1 MPRGQV
7 PRTCLVSMPWHSLH
21 RPSLALGVL
30 RAACERE
37 GLPVPVSYH
46 GSLAFADLMLRA
58 GLTVGDY
65 AELAD
70 TGFHHSLGEWI
81 FAGALNG
88 PDFGYAGMQD
98 LARRAGLP
106 FRIAAAARELADE
119 FTDQAADAIL
129 AHEPELVGFSATF
142 SQTIASLAVA
152 RRIKDRRPGVQ
163 ILVGGYSTDGPMGVA
178 LHREYSFVDYVLRGE
193 ADVTFPKL
201 LRALAECRATG
212 TRDGL
217 DEVPQLCWRDD
228 DGATRVSP
236 CPSRPVSPAS
246 ITTPDYDDWFAAV
259 PASVAARVEPELV
272 VESSRGCWWGA
283 KHHCVFCG
291 LNGTAMAYR
300 AKPAGSFADEVL
312 GLVRRH
318 RILDVT
324 TIDNILPNEY
334 YRSALPELADAG
346 HDLRIHYEI
355 KANAQ
360 IEDVA
365 ALRSAGVWDVQPGI
379 ESLVDDVLHRMRKGV
394 RGAHNVRMLRDG
406 ASAGL
411 NITWNWLYG
420 FPGERVADYAAVVA
434 QLPALVHLQ
443 PPSGAARIALQ
454 RFSPNFDD
462 PRQGFT
468 ERRPAAG
475 SRLVHDV
482 DDPERLAEL
491 VYSFD
496 TPDQG
501 LTAEEVK
508 PLADALGAWTA
519 GYAGSALI
527 VRTIGDVVVIRDRRH
542 GWAPADHVL
551 EHPREIAAWRAL
563 ETGRAPL
570 RVLADQNHE
579 WDPDDFGHWLRRLAE
594 AGLVFTDGNLWITL
608 ATSPATARRTRLP
621 LPVLTPSA

>member
-1 MPRGQV
+1 MPRGHV

-30 RAACERE
+30 RAACARE

-46 GSLAFADLMLRA
+46 GSLVFADMMLRA

-88 PDFGYAGMQD
+88 PDFGYAGMRD

-106 FRIAAAARELADE
+106 FRIAAAVRELADE
-119 FTDQAADAIL
+119 FADQAADAIL

-178 LHREYSFVDYVLRGE
+178 LHREYPFVDYVLRGE

-201 LRALAECRATG
+201 LLALAECHATG

-217 DEVPQLCWRDD
+217 DDVPQLCWRDD

-236 CPSRPVSPAS
+236 CPSRLVSPTS

-259 PASVAARVEPELV
+259 PAAVAARVEPELV

-291 LNGTAMAYR
+291 LNGTAMTYR
-300 AKPAGSFADEVL
+300 AKPAESFVDEVL

-334 YRSALPELADAG
+334 YRSALPELAGAG

-365 ALRSAGVWDVQPGI
+365 SLRAAGVWDVQPGV

-475 SRLVHDV
+475 SRLVHDI

-501 LTAEEVK
+501 LTAAEVT
-508 PLADALGAWTA
+508 PLVDALAAWTA

-527 VRTIGDVVVIRDRRH
+527 ARTIGDVVVIRDRRH

-570 RVLADQNHE
+570 RVLAEQNHE
-579 WDPDDFGHWLRRLAE
+579 WDPDDFDHWLRRLGE
-594 AGLVFTDGNLWITL
+594 AGLVFTDGTLWITL
-608 ATSPATARRTRLP
+608 ATSPTVARKTHLP
-621 LPVLTPSA
+621 LSVLTPSA

>member
-1 MPRGQV
+1 
-7 PRTCLVSMPWHSLH
+7 MPWHSLH

-30 RAACERE
+30 RAACARE

-46 GSLAFADLMLRA
+46 GSLAFAEMMLQA

-65 AELAD
+65 AEMAD

-88 PDFGYAGMQD
+88 PEFGYAGMRE

-106 FRIAAAARELADE
+106 FRTAAAVRDLAAE
-119 FTDQAADAIL
+119 FADQAADAIL

-178 LHREYSFVDYVLRGE
+178 LHREYPFVDYVLRGE

-201 LRALAECRATG
+201 LRALAECAATG

-217 DEVPQLCWRDD
+217 DDVPQLCRRAG
-228 DGATRVSP
+228 DGTTRVSP
-236 CPSRPVSPAS
+236 GPSRLVPPTS

-291 LNGTAMAYR
+291 LNGTAMTYR
-300 AKPAGSFADEVL
+300 AKPAGSFVDEVL

-324 TIDNILPNEY
+324 TIDNILPNEF
-334 YRSALPELADAG
+334 YRSALPELAAAG

-355 KANAQ
+355 KANAR

-365 ALRSAGVWDVQPGI
+365 ALRAAGVWDVQPGV
-379 ESLVDDVLHRMRKGV
+379 ESLVDDVLRRMRKGV

-411 NITWNWLYG
+411 TVSWNWLYG
-420 FPGERVADYAAVVA
+420 FPGERAADYAAVVA

-462 PRQGFT
+462 PRHGFT
-468 ERRPAAG
+468 ERRAAAG
-475 SRLVHDV
+475 SRFVHDV

-501 LTAEEVK
+501 LTAEEVG
-508 PLADALGAWTA
+508 PLVDALAAWTA

-527 VRTIGDVVVIRDRRH
+527 ARTIGDVVVIRDRRH
-542 GWAPADHVL
+542 GWAPVDHVL

-570 RVLADQNHE
+570 RVLAELNHEQNHD
-579 WDPDDFGHWLRRLAE
+579 WDPDDFDHWLRRLGV
-594 AGLVFTDGNLWITL
+594 AGLVFTDGDLWITL
-608 ATSPATARRTRLP
+608 ATSPAVAGQAHLP
-621 LPVLTPSA
+621 LSVLTPSA